1 MKTERNPGEAAAAI
15 ADAAEL
21 AKLRGDRVLRRWLAG
36 ASLTIPVLAIL
47 LTWFAWR
54 GGLPEQVAFHWN
66 ASGRPDGTFPAEPLF
81 WMTLAITTICQLLGI
96 VVLLMPSSHP
106 GDSRKAIALLGTVSA
121 FVAAAWLVPA
131 GVTYNTGSELGG
143 WLLLFV
149 AALVYGLLP
158 RSLTPGDD

>member
-1 MKTERNPGEAAAAI
+1 MNTESSPGEAATAT
-15 ADAAEL
+15 ADAEEL
-21 AKLRGDRVLRRWLAG
+21 AKLRGHRVIRRWLAG
-36 ASLTIPVLAIL
+36 ASLTIPVLSIL

-66 ASGRPDGTFPAEPLF
+66 ASGRPDGTFPTEPLF
-81 WMTLAITTICQLLGI
+81 WMTLVITAICQLLGL

-131 GVTYNTGSELGG
+131 GATYNTGSELGG

-149 AALVYGLLP
+149 VALVYGLLP
-158 RSLTPGDD
+158 RYLPPAND